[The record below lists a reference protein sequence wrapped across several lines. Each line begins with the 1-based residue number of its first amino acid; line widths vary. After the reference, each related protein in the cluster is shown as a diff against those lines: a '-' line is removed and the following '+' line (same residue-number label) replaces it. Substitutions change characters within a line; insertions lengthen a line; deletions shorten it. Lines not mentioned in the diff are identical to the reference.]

1 MEVKLSPKL
10 HPSYGLACEIW
21 QGRHMLV
28 LGTWLVV
35 RMKKRC
41 ICYSQ
46 SGLHV
51 KHFNSYDGAKEYID
65 GH

>member
-1 MEVKLSPKL
+1 
-10 HPSYGLACEIW
+10 
-21 QGRHMLV
+21 MLV